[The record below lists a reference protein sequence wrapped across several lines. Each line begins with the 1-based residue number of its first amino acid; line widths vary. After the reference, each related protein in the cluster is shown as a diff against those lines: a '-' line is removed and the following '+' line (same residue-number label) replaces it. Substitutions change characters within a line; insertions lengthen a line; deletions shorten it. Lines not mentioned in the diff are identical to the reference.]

1 MCNEAHL
8 NSRQDLDFYDLLF
21 FTANQFCLPY
31 WGWWCLGTHN
41 TYINTYIHTNTKT
54 ITCKNTC
61 RSVPMSLG
69 GATPFFYRATYR
81 LMFNGHKW
89 LIRLSA
95 ISCKVSI
102 KGKYLYK
109 LSITVCKSQC
119 AACQIHIWPTIYW
132 GVKNCDH
139 LYIISVCCLNDIIE
153 NLFGGAELFRNI
165 FCRAWYGL
173 LHLSSGGYKPSLC
186 KTHSYPFPWCNR
198 TMHTNYATKPC
209 AMCMANSH
217 VMTPLAVQ
225 SIKECLPSGHCMRLQ
240 IVKQAYYRNWRTEPS
255 LNIVKKI
262 VDICAQI
269 CSVSDVVHILISY
282 SQL

>member
-1 MCNEAHL
+1 MIC
-8 NSRQDLDFYDLLF
+8 FF

-132 GVKNCDH
+132 GVKTAITCTSSQCVAWMT
-139 LYIISVCCLNDIIE
+139 LLKTCL
-153 NLFGGAELFRNI
+153 
-165 FCRAWYGL
+165 
-173 LHLSSGGYKPSLC
+173 
-186 KTHSYPFPWCNR
+186 
-198 TMHTNYATKPC
+198 
-209 AMCMANSH
+209 
-217 VMTPLAVQ
+217 VVQ
-225 SIKECLPSGHCMRLQ
+225 SFFAIYFSGH
-240 IVKQAYYRNWRTEPS
+240 NT
-255 LNIVKKI
+255 
-262 VDICAQI
+262 D
-269 CSVSDVVHILISY
+269 
-282 SQL
+282 